1 MNLED
6 DELLQEFLAESRE
19 HLATI
24 EADLLNIEEAG
35 ANIDED
41 LVNKVFRAAHSIK
54 GGSGFFNLKTIMEL
68 AHGAETVLD
77 MIRSREMVPNPEVV
91 NILLQAFDKLRE
103 LIGDPGASN
112 QADITDHVMAL
123 KGLASSYLPQER
135 KPSLARQVDL
145 APAGRSVPLLV
156 AEVDVE
162 QAVRRGQFV
171 YLAVYDLI
179 HDVER
184 RGKTPLDV
192 IRALSEVGVILEAGL
207 NLEALGGLDAPPS
220 NSIPLEV
227 VYATVVEPQMAEI
240 VFDLP
245 ADKVTLLR
253 DPRHQ
258 DAPAAAPASTL
269 PTPAVKPVAA
279 AAAHAPAPAPTV
291 AAPAPVVPAAPT
303 PPDAT
308 AEAAA
313 PEPPEASAPP
323 AKAGGRKGSGQPKA
337 AKAAADSQPSA
348 GADATVRINVSVLD
362 TLMNLAGELVLS
374 RNQLREA
381 IALEDSRN
389 VTASSQRINLVTAD
403 LQAAIMQ
410 ARMQPVGNVF
420 SKFPRVVRDLSRE
433 MKKDIELVIDGR
445 EVELDKTLIEGLS
458 DPLTHMVRNSVDHG
472 IETPAQRAAAG
483 KPAKGTVTLKAFHEA
498 GQVVLEVADDGKGID
513 PEKVAASA
521 VNRGLITRDQAK
533 VMGVSDKLALIF
545 LPGLSTAEKVTD
557 VSGRGVGMDVV
568 KTNLD
573 RLGGKVEISSEMG
586 KGTLFRIK
594 LPLTLAIIPSLIVS
608 VGDERFAIPQLNVVE
623 LLRIPAAELKKRIEV
638 VGDSE
643 VLLLR
648 GSLVPLVHFAD
659 VLNVPRTYR
668 DTASGAAQASRRRR
682 LADRRSP
689 QYDAVPPGETQVVGA
704 DAAGHPERRAGAER
718 RTSVASDLNVVVM
731 ASGTMRYGLVVDD
744 LHKTEEIVVKPLGRH
759 LKERHEYAGATIMG
773 DGTVALIVDAAGLAA
788 KAELNSLSG
797 TQRAVEV
804 AEDAQ
809 RERLQDS
816 HSFLLFHNAP
826 GETCSVP
833 LDLVLRIERVDW
845 KQVEKLG
852 GRRTMQYRGASLPLV
867 TLSDAANVG
876 SIDES
881 QEPAVIVVSVAG
893 REVGLLGAMPVDVV
907 ETTGAIDQE
916 TLRQPGVIGSTIVKD
931 RTVLLVD
938 AFELVQSVYPNWA
951 KPAPAFVDVAAPAA
965 AAATGAGTPAAPA
978 VAPMILLAEDSD
990 FFRSQV
996 KRYIESEGYR
1006 VVTGADGQFAW
1017 EALEANGAEV
1027 RVVVTDIEMPR
1038 MTGLE
1043 LATRIKGDSRF
1054 AHLPIIGLTSLAG
1067 EDDIARGKAAGIDDY
1082 QIKLDRDRLLDGIRS
1097 ILTNGSRAG
1106 VAAAVET
1113 VS

>member
-35 ANIDED
+35 ANIDEE

-103 LIGDPGASN
+103 LLGDPGSSN
-112 QADITDHVMAL
+112 QADITEHVLAL
-123 KGLASSYLPQER
+123 KGLASSFLPQER
-135 KPSLARQVDL
+135 KPSLGRQVDL
-145 APAGRSVPLLV
+145 APPGHGPLVVP
-156 AEVDVE
+156 EMDVE
-162 QAVRRGQFV
+162 QALRRGQFV

-179 HDVER
+179 HDIER
-184 RGKTPLDV
+184 HGKTPLDV
-192 IRALSEVGVILEAGL
+192 IRALTDVGVILDAAL
-207 NLEALGGLDAPPS
+207 NLDALGGLDAPPS
-220 NSIPLEV
+220 NSIPLEI
-227 VYATVVEPQMAEI
+227 VYATVVEPQMAEV

-245 ADKVTLLR
+245 ANQVTLLR
-253 DPRHQ
+253 DPRS
-258 DAPAAAPASTL
+258 AGSTATAAAQ
-269 PTPAVKPVAA
+269 
-279 AAAHAPAPAPTV
+279 
-291 AAPAPVVPAAPT
+291 
-303 PPDAT
+303 
-308 AEAAA
+308 AAA
-313 PEPPEASAPP
+313 PEPEPKPKSK
-323 AKAGGRKGSGQPKA
+323 AKAKPA
-337 AKAAADSQPSA
+337 AKAAPAAAVVATPPPAAAPPAEVRTTGGQPKVKASGDGQGTA
-348 GADATVRINVSVLD
+348 GQADATVRISVSVLD

-381 IALEDSRN
+381 ISLEDNRGVS
-389 VTASSQRINLVTAD
+389 ASSQRINLVTAD

-420 SKFPRVVRDLSRE
+420 SKFPRLVRDLSRE

-472 IETPAQRAAAG
+472 IETPEQRVAAG
-483 KPAKGTVTLKAFHEA
+483 KPPKGTVTLKAFHEA
-498 GQVVLEVADDGKGID
+498 GQVVIEVGDDGKGID
-513 PEKVAASA
+513 HEKVVASA
-521 VNRGLITRDQAK
+521 VNRGLITAERAK
-533 VMGVSDKLALIF
+533 VLAVSDKLALIF

-608 VGDERFAIPQLNVVE
+608 MGDERFAIPQLNVVE
-623 LLRIPAAELKKRIEV
+623 LLRIPAAEIRKRIEV

-659 VLNVPRTYR
+659 VLGVTRTYR
-668 DTASGAAQASRRRR
+668 DSASGSPQASRRQR

-689 QYDAVPPGETQVVGA
+689 QYDAVAPGESQVEAPPAPSSGA
-704 DAAGHPERRAGAER
+704 QERRGGGDR
-718 RTSVASDLNVVVM
+718 RTSAASDLNVVVM
-731 ASGTMRYGLVVDD
+731 SSGTLRYGLVVDD

-759 LKERHEYAGATIMG
+759 LKARHEYAGATIMG

-788 KAELNSLSG
+788 KAELNAVSG

-804 AEDAQ
+804 AEEAQ

-826 GETCSVP
+826 AETCSVP

-845 KQVEKLG
+845 KQVERLG

-876 SIDES
+876 AIDES

-907 ETTGAIDQE
+907 ETTGDIDQE
-916 TLRQPGVIGSTIVKD
+916 TLRQTGVIGSTIVKD
-931 RTVLLVD
+931 KTVLLVD

-951 KPAPAFVDVAAPAA
+951 KPVAPPVDFLSPAAGVPPAVDGVAAAPAP
-965 AAATGAGTPAAPA
+965 GAP
-978 VAPMILLAEDSD
+978 PMVLLAEDSD

-1017 EALEANGAEV
+1017 EALQANASEV

-1043 LATRIKGDSRF
+1043 LATRIKGDPRF
-1054 AHLPIIGLTSLAG
+1054 ANLPIIGLTSLAG

-1082 QIKLDRDRLLDGIRS
+1082 QIKLDRDRLLDGIRL
-1097 ILTNGSRAG
+1097 ILSNGSRASVG
-1106 VAAAVET
+1106 AAET

>member
-6 DELLQEFLAESRE
+6 DGLLQEFLAESRE

-35 ANIDED
+35 ANIDEE

-91 NILLQAFDKLRE
+91 NILLQAFDELRE
-103 LIGDPGASN
+103 LLGDPAESN
-112 QADITDHVMAL
+112 QADITEHVMAL
-123 KGLASSYLPQER
+123 KGLASSFLPQER
-135 KPSLARQVDL
+135 KPSLGRQVDL
-145 APAGRSVPLLV
+145 APKGHGPLMVP
-156 AEVDVE
+156 EMDVE
-162 QAVRRGQFV
+162 QAVRRGQYV

-179 HDVER
+179 HDIER

-192 IRALSEVGVILEAGL
+192 IRALTDVGVILDAAL
-207 NLEALGGLDAPPS
+207 NLDALGGLDAPPS
-220 NSIPLEV
+220 NAIPLEV
-227 VYATVVEPQMAEI
+227 VYATVVEPQMSEV

-245 ADKVTLLR
+245 DNQVTLLR
-253 DPRHQ
+253 DPRSAGSTAAAAAPAPAQ
-258 DAPAAAPASTL
+258 AAAPEPEPKPKSKAKAKAAAKVAPAAAPA
-269 PTPAVKPVAA
+269 V
-279 AAAHAPAPAPTV
+279 V
-291 AAPAPVVPAAPT
+291 AAP
-303 PPDAT
+303 PP
-308 AEAAA
+308 
-313 PEPPEASAPP
+313 APP
-323 AKAGGRKGSGQPKA
+323 AEVRNTGGQPKA
-337 AKAAADSQPSA
+337 KASGDGQGTA
-348 GADATVRINVSVLD
+348 GQADATVRISVSVLD

-381 IALEDSRN
+381 ISLEDNRGVS
-389 VTASSQRINLVTAD
+389 ASSQRINLVTAD

-420 SKFPRVVRDLSRE
+420 SKFPRLVRDLSRE

-472 IETPAQRAAAG
+472 IEAPEQRVAAG
-483 KPAKGTVTLKAFHEA
+483 KPPKGTVTLKAFHEA
-498 GQVVLEVADDGKGID
+498 GQVVIEVGDDGKGID
-513 PEKVAASA
+513 HEKVTASA
-521 VNRGLITRDQAK
+521 VNRGLITAERAK
-533 VMGVSDKLALIF
+533 VLAVPDKLALIF

-573 RLGGKVEISSEMG
+573 RLGGKVEISSDMG

-608 VGDERFAIPQLNVVE
+608 MGDERFAIPQLNVVE
-623 LLRIPAAELKKRIEV
+623 LLRIPAAEIRKRIEV

-659 VLNVPRTYR
+659 VLGVPRTYR
-668 DTASGAAQASRRRR
+668 DQASGGVQASRRQR

-689 QYDAVPPGETQVVGA
+689 QYDAVAPGESPA
-704 DAAGHPERRAGAER
+704 EAPRAPAGGQERRGGGDR
-718 RTSVASDLNVVVM
+718 RTSMVSDLNVVVM
-731 ASGTMRYGLVVDD
+731 SSGTLRYGLVVDD

-759 LKERHEYAGATIMG
+759 LKARHEYAGATIMG

-788 KAELNSLSG
+788 KAELNVVSG

-804 AEDAQ
+804 AEEAQ

-816 HSFLLFHNAP
+816 HSFLLFHNGP
-826 GETCSVP
+826 DETCSVP

-845 KQVEKLG
+845 KQVERLG

-867 TLSDAANVG
+867 TLSDAANVAA
-876 SIDES
+876 IDES

-907 ETTGAIDQE
+907 ETTAAIDQE
-916 TLRQPGVIGSTIVKD
+916 TLRQTGVIGSTIVKD
-931 RTVLLVD
+931 QTVLLVD

-951 KPAPAFVDVAAPAA
+951 KPVVPLVDLAAPVADVAALAGGVAA
-965 AAATGAGTPAAPA
+965 SPG
-978 VAPMILLAEDSD
+978 VAPMVLLAEDSD

-1006 VVTGADGQFAW
+1006 VVAGADGQYAW
-1017 EALEANGAEV
+1017 EALEANAAEV
-1027 RVVVTDIEMPR
+1027 RIVVTDIEMPR

-1082 QIKLDRDRLLDGIRS
+1082 QIKLDRDRLLDGIRL
-1097 ILTNGSRAG
+1097 ILSNGSRASVG
-1106 VAAAVET
+1106 AAET